1 MHFINISMHLGDG
14 RIKDMPGIRAEIY
27 SFWSNPE
34 DNMIEFAN
42 SIMIDPKIYIEN
54 QDITK
59 FMLEVDK
66 VEFVFEFY
74 KPNPATGRTE
84 FLHRI
89 IYFKDNGRRG
99 WERLRQ
105 ASEE

>member
-1 MHFINISMHLGDG
+1 MHFINISMQLGDG
-14 RIKDMPGIRAEIY
+14 LIKDMPRIRAEIY
-27 SFWSNPE
+27 SFWSNTE
-34 DNMIEFAN
+34 DNMVEFTN
-42 SIMIDPKIYIEN
+42 SIIINPKQYIDH

-59 FMLEVDK
+59 FMLEGDK

-74 KPNPATGRTE
+74 KPNPASGRTE
-84 FLHRI
+84 FLCRI

-105 ASEE
+105 APEE